1 MYNLL
6 FSGQTAADNG
16 SVLETILSFAPL
28 IIIGIVF
35 YFLLIRPQQKKD
47 KEDKAMRENLE
58 IGDEV
63 VTAGGI
69 IGIIV
74 SIKDETVVI
83 ETGSGR
89 SRIRVAKWAISQK
102 ISSNKEED
110 NQK

>member
-6 FSGQTAADNG
+6 FSSSAAAGEG
-16 SVLETILSFAPL
+16 SIWETILSFAPL
-28 IIIGIVF
+28 LLVLVVF

-69 IGIIV
+69 IGIIT
-74 SIKDETVVI
+74 SIKDENVVV

-102 ISSNKEED
+102 ISTDKEDE

>member
-6 FSGQTAADNG
+6 FSSQTAAGEG

-28 IIIGIVF
+28 VIIGIVF

-47 KEDKAMRENLE
+47 KEDKIMRENLE

-69 IGIIV
+69 IGIVV
-74 SIKDETVVI
+74 SLKEDTVVV

-89 SRIRVAKWAISQK
+89 SRIRIAKWAISQK

-110 NQK
+110 DQK